1 MMSFDPDEIQD
12 RCERHGQ
19 LHPLAD
25 ACRKIRL
32 QGNATSLSYCRVE
45 PCRRGLQFCAAAP

>member
-25 ACRKIRL
+25 ARRKIRL
-32 QGNATSLSYCRVE
+32 QGNATSLRYCRVE
-45 PCRRGLQFCAAAP
+45 PCRRGLQFSAAAP